1 MYVALKLFLK
11 IYAMITFKLMVRKEQ
26 MKADRT
32 WTVFVQMIYKR
43 KRKFLPTSMSV
54 TKKDLTPSFKI
65 KNAQILDRGEDLIR
79 EYKKRAQSLNLEFN
93 DWDID
98 ALTKQLTKKS
108 DTGLSFTAYADKWIS
123 ETKIKGYRNYQS
135 AVNTLK
141 HFLKKDDVLFSDI
154 TVNTMK
160 AFENYLAGKMRA
172 QSLYTNC
179 IVRLFNDAR
188 DYYNDEDNDI
198 IRIKH
203 SLKKYTSPKQNVAEK
218 RALTLDEIISIIKLP
233 YQNSITRN
241 GDVCRRDMAKD
252 CFVLSFC
259 LMGMNSADLYNATE
273 YDGETITYERT
284 KTKGRRPDN
293 ARISVR
299 VHPFVHALLEK
310 YRGRSSVFNFRQRYS
325 SAADFNRALNIGL
338 KDISRETG
346 ISHLQFYAARHSMAT
361 IAVNNAGISKY
372 IVNDMLNHVEPSMKI
387 TDLYI
392 KKDFTAINEAN
403 FKLIDYVLNTM
414 NTDTL

>member
-1 MYVALKLFLK
+1 MA
-11 IYAMITFKLMVRKEQ
+11 TFKALVKKEKMRKD
-26 MKADRT
+26 KT
-32 WTVFVQMIYKR
+32 WKVLIRFTHGLKVAY
-43 KRKFLPTSMSV
+43 LPTTMYAN
-54 TKKDLTPSFKI
+54 KRDLTSSFKI
-65 KNAQILDRGEDLIR
+65 KNQDILDKCDELIKVYR
-79 EYKKRAQSLNLEFN
+79 KKLSDLNLEINNMPFN
-93 DWDID
+93 EVV
-98 ALTKQLTKKS
+98 AYLKEKNTN
-108 DTGLSFTAYADKWIS
+108 TGLSFTAYADKWIS

-135 AVNTLK
+135 AVNALK

-160 AFENYLAGKMRA
+160 AFEDYLAGKMRA

-233 YQNSITRN
+233 YQNSVTRN

-284 KTKGRRPDN
+284 KTKDRRPDN

-299 VHPFVHALLEK
+299 VHSFVHVLLEK
-310 YRGRSSVFNFRQRYS
+310 YRGHSSVFNFRQRYS
-325 SAADFNRALNIGL
+325 SAADFNRALNLGL
-338 KDISRETG
+338 KDISHETG

-361 IAVNNAGISKY
+361 IAVNNVGISKY
-372 IVNDMLNHVEPSMKI
+372 VVNDMLNHVEPSMKI

-403 FKLIDYVLNTM
+403 FKLIDYVLDAM
-414 NTDTL
+414 DTGTPK